1 MSMGLLGA
9 DVGGTFTDF
18 VYTAPHEGTTI
29 SFKVPSTPDE
39 PARAVID
46 GLRQLVS
53 EFGVDLATIGS
64 FIHGT
69 TIGANTLIQ
78 RAGVTTGLLVT
89 SGFRDVLEIGR
100 LRLTDPTN
108 YQVEK
113 TTPIVPRRLVREINE
128 RMLASGDVLHPLD
141 TAELHATVQDLI
153 DDGVEALAVS
163 FMHAYANPAHEQ
175 QAIDYITASFPDLYA
190 CRSSQVW
197 PQQREFERT
206 LVTAINAYVGRP
218 MSDYFTYLEGEA
230 AKEGLQAPVLTTK
243 SNGGIM
249 AVTAARNAP
258 VETLLS
264 GPASGVVA
272 ALHIGRQSGHDK
284 LLAFD
289 MGGTS
294 AEIAV
299 IDGDVMYST
308 ESSVG
313 DFPVIVPAIDVSSFG
328 AGGGSVAWVDSTG
341 LLKVGPRSAGAAPG
355 PACYGRGGTEA
366 TATDAYVRLGII
378 NPGTFLGGRMTIDA
392 GLADA
397 ALEAIGQQIG
407 KDTRETALGILDVMT
422 ANMHAQLMPL
432 LARRGV
438 DPADFALLAYG
449 GAGPTHAFLVAREI
463 GVGTVI
469 VPPTP
474 GTLCALGC
482 LVADVKQDSI
492 KTMRVRTDEIDA
504 AALSEEF
511 ERLGGAGVA
520 WLEQQGVACEEVSIV
535 KSADM
540 RYDGQAFDIT
550 VPLDSGDAGTV
561 SPAEARSRFDEAYE
575 KIYGMTDPG
584 APVEVVNIRVTTV
597 GVTPR
602 PAEVATVAG
611 PRDGSDGSALLG
623 TREIWEGDHSVVAD
637 VYARTS
643 LQPGFE
649 FSGPA
654 IVEAD
659 DTTVY
664 VPSGYQVTVD
674 PSYSLIGRAVA

>member
-29 SFKVPSTPDE
+29 SFKVPLTPDE

-313 DFPVIVPAIDVSSFG
+313 DFPVIVPAIDVSSIG
-328 AGGGSVAWVDSTG
+328 AGGGSVAWVELDGAAQGGTAQRGSSPRAG
-341 LLKVGPRSAGAAPG
+341 LLWPGRHRGNGHRCVCAARDHQPGHLPGRANDDRCRSRR
-355 PACYGRGGTEA
+355 CRSRG
-366 TATDAYVRLGII
+366 DR
-378 NPGTFLGGRMTIDA
+378 
-392 GLADA
+392 
-397 ALEAIGQQIG
+397 
-407 KDTRETALGILDVMT
+407 
-422 ANMHAQLMPL
+422 
-432 LARRGV
+432 
-438 DPADFALLAYG
+438 PADRQG
-449 GAGPTHAFLVAREI
+449 HA
-463 GVGTVI
+463 
-469 VPPTP
+469 
-474 GTLCALGC
+474 
-482 LVADVKQDSI
+482 
-492 KTMRVRTDEIDA
+492 
-504 AALSEEF
+504 
-511 ERLGGAGVA
+511 
-520 WLEQQGVACEEVSIV
+520 
-535 KSADM
+535 
-540 RYDGQAFDIT
+540 
-550 VPLDSGDAGTV
+550 
-561 SPAEARSRFDEAYE
+561 
-575 KIYGMTDPG
+575 
-584 APVEVVNIRVTTV
+584 
-597 GVTPR
+597 
-602 PAEVATVAG
+602 
-611 PRDGSDGSALLG
+611 
-623 TREIWEGDHSVVAD
+623 
-637 VYARTS
+637 
-643 LQPGFE
+643 
-649 FSGPA
+649 
-654 IVEAD
+654 
-659 DTTVY
+659 
-664 VPSGYQVTVD
+664 
-674 PSYSLIGRAVA
+674 